1 MLNVVILLFLRRIS
15 GTNKA
20 GEEAKAGSAARI
32 GPSEEYVLDIDHIKL
47 RKKSAFL
54 SLRVSH
60 PLRTFLRL
68 VT

>member
-1 MLNVVILLFLRRIS
+1 MLNVVILHFLRRIS

-54 SLRVSH
+54 SLRVTHARHALAS
-60 PLRTFLRL
+60 RIS
-68 VT
+68 